1 MLTPAAV
8 SMTDFVSARSGLY
21 AGVIL
26 GAGAM
31 ALSGGVALVA
41 AVDAI
46 QSLFSPWG
54 VSVTSFGV
62 AGGGFVGATL
72 FGLLG
77 FVSLRRLLRW
87 QRIDRRP
94 VMAWGTLGEARRTNS
109 RVNRR
114 VLFEI
119 PLTVVPPQGAP
130 YAAVAKW
137 FFPGDLRERARPG
150 ARVVVRIDPANA
162 KVVLVDWDQTRA
174 TWGLPPPPE

>member
-1 MLTPAAV
+1 
-8 SMTDFVSARSGLY
+8 MTDFASARSGLY

-26 GAGAM
+26 GAGAWM
-31 ALSGGVALVA
+31 LCGGVALVA

-54 VSVTSFGV
+54 VSVTSVGV
-62 AGGGFVGATL
+62 AGGGFVAATL

-77 FVSLRRLLRW
+77 FFSLRTLLRW

-94 VMAWGTLGEARRTNS
+94 VMAWGTMGEPRRTNS

-114 VLFEI
+114 VLFKI
-119 PLTVVPPQGAP
+119 PLTVVPPQGTA

-137 FFPGDLRERARPG
+137 FLPGDLRERARPG
-150 ARVVVRIDPANA
+150 ARVVVRIDPENA
-162 KVVLVDWDQTRA
+162 KVVLVDWDQTRT
-174 TWGLPPPPE
+174 TWGMPPPPE